1 MVHFPA
7 CSSVHLCIQCTVP
20 AEAEGLPHS
29 EIPGLKCACHYP
41 RLIAAYHVL
50 HRLSVPRHPSYAL
63 TNLTT
68 KNLQQVTVS
77 IRIFLTSFARL
88 TCQCTKNGTAPLQ
101 RRPRNAPAFQ
111 KTLLCNC
118 QRASALQKLNSVMHW
133 QRPAGAG
140 RLGLSNSAVAGRA
153 DTP

>member
-1 MVHFPA
+1 
-7 CSSVHLCIQCTVP
+7 
-20 AEAEGLPHS
+20 
-29 EIPGLKCACHYP
+29 
-41 RLIAAYHVL
+41 
-50 HRLSVPRHPSYAL
+50 
-63 TNLTT
+63 LTT

-118 QRASALQKLNSVMHW
+118 QRAIFKSQFSRHGSGHDIGSDLKT
-133 QRPAGAG
+133 
-140 RLGLSNSAVAGRA
+140 
-153 DTP
+153 DT